1 MAIHIKIICTVIC
14 MKILILAPDVD
25 FTKLSGGS
33 MHHIG
38 IAKALSKM
46 KNQVVV
52 MGYGKDEILKG
63 NGFEIRTYSWIRNPV
78 SKTGSKNKAAKI
90 DSILNEINPDVLY
103 YRIEPFEAFGC
114 YTKTKTPVVLEINYN
129 FFTKHSTG
137 FWTRFWLLRNFL
149 LKRWLKK
156 VFSISKTMICVSD
169 SVRRGFLRNNISG
182 NFKIVPNGVNL
193 DEFSIR
199 KKIRNQIIFVGNCSK
214 QQGVD
219 SLAEASEILE
229 NEKNAHEILVIGGE
243 GLDSCK
249 SDSIV
254 FTGDLSRHETI
265 KTLCESEIGVAPYK
279 EEKEPYGYSPIKIFE
294 YMAAGLAVIASNT
307 EWNREIIKDGENGLL
322 FEAGNSYDLAE
333 KIKMIM
339 ENEKLK
345 RRLQKNARKGAVEF
359 YNWNRA
365 ARQIVEICKE
375 AIDNCGI

>member
-229 NEKNAHEILVIGGE
+229 NEKTAHEILVIGGE

>member
-229 NEKNAHEILVIGGE
+229 NEK
-243 GLDSCK
+243 K
-249 SDSIV
+249 
-254 FTGDLSRHETI
+254 
-265 KTLCESEIGVAPYK
+265 
-279 EEKEPYGYSPIKIFE
+279 
-294 YMAAGLAVIASNT
+294 
-307 EWNREIIKDGENGLL
+307 
-322 FEAGNSYDLAE
+322 
-333 KIKMIM
+333 
-339 ENEKLK
+339 
-345 RRLQKNARKGAVEF
+345 
-359 YNWNRA
+359 
-365 ARQIVEICKE
+365 
-375 AIDNCGI
+375 

>member
-1 MAIHIKIICTVIC
+1 

-229 NEKNAHEILVIGGE
+229 NEK
-243 GLDSCK
+243 K
-249 SDSIV
+249 
-254 FTGDLSRHETI
+254 
-265 KTLCESEIGVAPYK
+265 
-279 EEKEPYGYSPIKIFE
+279 
-294 YMAAGLAVIASNT
+294 
-307 EWNREIIKDGENGLL
+307 
-322 FEAGNSYDLAE
+322 
-333 KIKMIM
+333 
-339 ENEKLK
+339 
-345 RRLQKNARKGAVEF
+345 
-359 YNWNRA
+359 
-365 ARQIVEICKE
+365 
-375 AIDNCGI
+375 